1 MAERIR
7 SLILNQY
14 ENQSAIQY
22 RKANLLFITNSI
34 VSVTA
39 LVLPLLVYSLRGVIL
54 WVSLI
59 SMTLFLGM
67 CTSIVLLR
75 SGRYTFAAN
84 LTSAVS
90 LIALCLGI
98 VYQQYQMGE
107 VRIGYSSMMY
117 LLPVTIVSASL
128 FCTRLWT
135 TAIMIVSL
143 LMDIVYFG
151 YLRGTGAIN
160 HLTLSAGFIDSMF
173 AILLAY
179 SVSMLI
185 VKMNR
190 DSMSDIKRELERNI
204 EQYSQIKMLHE
215 SITDT
220 SGILVKT
227 SEELSSMAE
236 HFSENAMVQLAS
248 AEEIHSSVEEMKANM
263 DLVADDSQGQYTSLE
278 VLLERMNMLSSSI
291 LDMKSIIGNM
301 SGVSDETFEQ
311 TKFAENILDDMNRTM
326 MAIAESSKQM
336 KTIVDVINEI
346 SDKIS
351 LLSLNAAIE
360 AARAKEA
367 GRGFS
372 VVANEISKLSIITT
386 DSLKEITGL
395 IHKTES
401 SLNEGMKKATVI
413 IDLMRITIRNVG
425 SITGWMSR
433 INEGI
438 AVQVDMNHQVNQQ
451 ALQVRDRSERI
462 RMSAGEQKYGL
473 AEVALSISSMTDLN
487 QSFSTTAVQLAGTT
501 REIASIAERV
511 RTQLTL

>member
-1 MAERIR
+1 
-7 SLILNQY
+7 
-14 ENQSAIQY
+14 
-22 RKANLLFITNSI
+22 
-34 VSVTA
+34 V
-39 LVLPLLVYSLRGVIL
+39 
-54 WVSLI
+54 LI
-59 SMTLFLGM
+59 S
-67 CTSIVLLR
+67 
-75 SGRYTFAAN
+75 
-84 LTSAVS
+84 
-90 LIALCLGI
+90 LC
-98 VYQQYQMGE
+98 VTYQQYQMNP
-107 VRIGYSSMMY
+107 VRIGYTSMMY
-117 LLPVTIVSASL
+117 LVPICVVLTSL

-135 TAIMIVSL
+135 TIIMIASL
-143 LMDIVYFG
+143 VFDVYYFR
-151 YLRGTGAIN
+151 YCLGTDAIN
-160 HLTLSAGFIDSMF
+160 YLTLSAGFIDSIF
-173 AILLAY
+173 AIVTAY
-179 SVSMLI
+179 VVSILI
-185 VKMNR
+185 MKMNK
-190 DSMSDIKRELERNI
+190 DSVNDIKRELETNI
-204 EQYSQIKMLHE
+204 AQYAQIKMLHE
-215 SITDT
+215 SITEM

-236 HFSENAMVQLAS
+236 HFSDNAMVQLAS

-263 DLVADDSQGQYTSLE
+263 DMVADDSEGQYTSLE

-301 SGVSDETFEQ
+301 SGVSDETFKQ
-311 TKFAENILDDMNRTM
+311 TRSAENILDDMNRTM
-326 MAIAESSKQM
+326 MTIAESSKQM

-438 AVQVDMNHQVNQQ
+438 AIQVDMNHQVNQQ

-473 AEVALSISSMTDLN
+473 AEIALNISSMTDLN